1 MKMKRMWVR
10 ESNNTT
16 LDSVDRWILN
26 VPEAP
31 SSICRYQSLT
41 DGFFL
46 VVFLFTVEAA
56 SCFACF
62 AAVESV
68 VVEQN
73 WAFFLPEKCFTQI
86 LGFIYDSR

>member
-1 MKMKRMWVR
+1 MWVR

-31 SSICRYQSLT
+31 SSICKYQSLT
-41 DGFFL
+41 YGFL
-46 VVFLFTVEAA
+46 VVFLFTVEAV
-56 SCFACF
+56 SCF

-68 VVEQN
+68 IVVL
-73 WAFFLPEKCFTQI
+73 FLLLEKCFTQI
-86 LGFIYDSR
+86 PGFIYDSR